1 MHLNPTE
8 HLIAVLHAI
17 GTTGSKH
24 EAARLQQEIMN
35 SGKCELHLRRAELTA
50 QHISILAPVISC
62 LSTQSE
68 HQLVSLSISENPHIG
83 DQAAIALITALPPTL
98 RELGMVS
105 CNLTDITANHLL
117 TWAQSA
123 PSLKMMCIEKN
134 NFSSQQRQN
143 LKALSKSRAVHVYA

>member
-1 MHLNPTE
+1 MHLNPME

-17 GTTGSKH
+17 GTTSSKS
-24 EAARLQQEIMN
+24 EAERLQQQIMK
-35 SGKCELHLRRAELTA
+35 SSKCELHLRRAELTA
-50 QHISILAPVISC
+50 QHISTLAPAISG
-62 LSTQSE
+62 LSTQHE
-68 HQLVSLSISENPHIG
+68 YQLVSLSISENPHIG

-98 RELGMVS
+98 RELGMVD

-123 PSLKMMCIEKN
+123 PSLKMLCIEKN

-143 LKALSKSRAVHVYA
+143 LKALSKRRPINVYA